1 MPYPLR
7 FALFAVILACPAA
20 LAENIG
26 LYIAVP
32 VPLSS
37 EGVTRVV
44 NRVEAARNLGDARP
58 AQVVFDFNPTDKDVS
73 GSSFGAA
80 ADLAEFIAKLHDVG
94 TIAFVHGKVSGHLVL
109 PVLSC
114 KQIVMSKDSSLGEA
128 IRTDD
133 PPLSDRQAS
142 AYPLILN
149 SVRPQHTAIARKMF
163 DKNVRLAKGQ
173 KDGGAWFLDLR
184 EAKELEKNGV
194 NVPEAKVLAEEGRTG
209 LFTKAQLL
217 EWGVVN
223 GTASS
228 RGEVAEL
235 FGILPGTLRD
245 DPLGGRPPVAF
256 RYTLKGAIDKGVA
269 DSVARMARGVMD
281 RKGNILFLFLECG
294 GGDLQAARELAE
306 NLQKL
311 ENPDGG
317 GDGLMIVGFI
327 PNDAPDTAAVI
338 ALGCSEIVMSRRT
351 DNKGADGEAAKEAEF
366 GNFEIALSKPGAN
379 PQLWAESLKPLVERQ
394 GYPAI
399 LIDGMLKR
407 DIAIVR
413 ARSKVDRSKTRLM
426 ADTELEAEKANW
438 ELVETVKPR
447 GKLLK
452 LTASEAQRL
461 GIARSTTDTSD
472 PKDLYAKYGVEASK
486 VQDATPAWLDMF
498 ANFIRDR
505 MVTVLLVVIGF
516 TGLILELKVPG
527 ATVPGIIAA
536 LCFILVFWAH
546 TGFHGQVVVLAGL
559 LFLLGLVLILVEVFV
574 FPGFGAT
581 GIVGVML
588 LLASLTLVTV
598 EELPKTSNQWIGFGK
613 NASQYL
619 FGLIAAVALSFAI
632 TRYIHRIP
640 ILNKMSLAS
649 PSENETEEVV
659 SLPGAAQAAR
669 LLGAIGA
676 ATTPL
681 RPAGTVA
688 FGDEFVDVVTEG
700 GFIPSGT
707 RVQVVEVEGTR
718 IVVKEV

>member
-1 MPYPLR
+1 MPFPLR
-7 FALFAVILACPAA
+7 FALLALFIASPVVRADA
-20 LAENIG
+20 IG
-26 LYIAVP
+26 LYVAVP
-32 VPLSS
+32 VPLDDN
-37 EGVTRVV
+37 GFTRIK
-44 NRVEAARNLGDARP
+44 NRIEAARNLGSARP
-58 AQVVFDFNPTDKDVS
+58 EQVVLDFNPTDKDAAGAS
-73 GSSFGAA
+73 HGAA
-80 ADLAEFIAKLHDVG
+80 ADLAEYISKLHDIG
-94 TIAFVHGKVSGHLVL
+94 TIAFVHGKVTGHLVL
-109 PVLSC
+109 PVLAC
-114 KQIVMSKDSSLGEA
+114 KQIVMGKDSSLGEVVKA
-128 IRTDD
+128 DD
-133 PPLSDRQAS
+133 PPLTDRQAS

-149 SVRPQHTAIARKMF
+149 AVRPQHAAIARKMY
-163 DKNVRLAKGQ
+163 DKDVRLAKGQ
-173 KDGGAWFLDLR
+173 KGGGIWFIDLR
-184 EAKELEKNGV
+184 DAKALEKDGVSVPDAKELG
-194 NVPEAKVLAEEGRTG
+194 AAGGIG
-209 LFTKAQLL
+209 LFSQAQLR
-217 EWGVVN
+217 EWNVVN
-223 GTASS
+223 GVAAN
-228 RGEVAEL
+228 RGELAED
-235 FGILPGTLRD
+235 FRILPGTLRD
-245 DPLGGRPPVAF
+245 DPLAGRPPVAF

-269 DSVARMARGVMD
+269 ESVVRMARGVLE

-311 ENPDGG
+311 ENPEGG
-317 GDGLMIVGFI
+317 GNGLMIVGFI

-351 DNKGADGEAAKEAEF
+351 ENKGADGEAAREAEF
-366 GNFEIALSKPGAN
+366 GNFEAALAKPGAN
-379 PQLWAESLKPLVERQ
+379 AQLWAESLKPLVERQ

-399 LIDGMLKR
+399 LIDGMLKK
-407 DIAIVR
+407 DVAIVR
-413 ARSKVDRSKTRLM
+413 ARSKVDRTKTRLM
-426 ADTELEAEKANW
+426 TQADLAAARNDW
-438 ELVETVKPR
+438 EQVDVVKPA

-452 LTASEAQRL
+452 LGASEAQRL
-461 GIARSTTDTSD
+461 GIARSTTDTAD
-472 PKDLYAKYGVEASK
+472 PKELYSKYGVDPAK

-559 LFLLGLVLILVEVFV
+559 LFLLGLALILLEVFV

-588 LLASLTLVTV
+588 LLGSLTLVTV
-598 EELPKTSNQWIGFGK
+598 EELPKTGNQWIGFGK

-619 FGLIAAVALSFAI
+619 FGLIAAVALSFTF
-632 TRYIHRIP
+632 TRYVRRIP
-640 ILNKMSLAS
+640 VLNKMSLAS
-649 PSENETEEVV
+649 PDEVAEAEAV
-659 SLPGAAQAAR
+659 PLPGAAQAAR
-669 LLGAIGA
+669 LLGAIGS